1 MFVPSNTDLWDRL
14 DALFLNELWIIGMRD
29 DFLLRAVKYYM
40 VRTFNLITGQNVSS
54 RPHHFRAIHWN
65 NQYQVFYLWPF
76 IPNTVGTFLP
86 ERRVCLKLIW
96 KNCKMHTASLM
107 YCMWN
112 WNISKIICIFKWYI
126 SLHFI
131 LKFSKYTFKCFL
143 SEHLYTE
150 DCSAA
155 AHEPNMLTDA
165 ESWAPHTGAVATF
178 PKSHIIEC
186 FFNIGRSF
194 QAYRPC
200 FQNQALANSWEWM
213 KQKKKKRHLKL
224 NLKMCFSWKP
234 GCAAINQGRHFHAPH
249 FSWFLSEFPPFLSHS
264 TLAPELPTAA
274 LAADHNQPGDF
285 GVASSSLWAWTEAL
299 PSPTSTK
306 RALPVVLGWLSQWR
320 IPQRI
325 HHLDSTT

>member
-1 MFVPSNTDLWDRL
+1 MFIISGAFYSVIVSGRCSGGGSVSFRGMFVPSNTDLWDRL

-54 RPHHFRAIHWN
+54 HPRHFSPIHWN

-96 KNCKMHTASLM
+96 KNCKMHTESLM

-112 WNISKIICIFKWYI
+112 WNISEIICIFKWYI

-150 DCSAA
+150 DCSTRTKH
-155 AHEPNMLTDA
+155 AHRRWKLSP
-165 ESWAPHTGAVATF
+165 SYRSCRHISKKPH
-178 PKSHIIEC
+178 
-186 FFNIGRSF
+186 
-194 QAYRPC
+194 Y
-200 FQNQALANSWEWM
+200 W
-213 KQKKKKRHLKL
+213 
-224 NLKMCFSWKP
+224 
-234 GCAAINQGRHFHAPH
+234 
-249 FSWFLSEFPPFLSHS
+249 
-264 TLAPELPTAA
+264 
-274 LAADHNQPGDF
+274 
-285 GVASSSLWAWTEAL
+285 
-299 PSPTSTK
+299 
-306 RALPVVLGWLSQWR
+306 VLF
-320 IPQRI
+320 
-325 HHLDSTT
+325 

>member
-1 MFVPSNTDLWDRL
+1 MFPAAPVILVQFTGITSIKSFIYGL
-14 DALFLNELWIIGMRD
+14 LFQTQLGR
-29 DFLLRAVKYYM
+29 F
-40 VRTFNLITGQNVSS
+40 S
-54 RPHHFRAIHWN
+54 
-65 NQYQVFYLWPF
+65 
-76 IPNTVGTFLP
+76 
-86 ERRVCLKLIW
+86 LKEECVW
-96 KNCKMHTASLM
+96 SWYGKTAKKKKKMHTESLM

-131 LKFSKYTFKCFL
+131 LKFGKYTFKCFL
-143 SEHLYTE
+143 SEHSYTE

-200 FQNQALANSWEWM
+200 FQNRALANSWEWM
-213 KQKKKKRHLKL
+213 KQKKKKKRHLKL

-234 GCAAINQGRHFHAPH
+234 GLRCHKPRET
-249 FSWFLSEFPPFLSHS
+249 FSCS
-264 TLAPELPTAA
+264 TFFMVSLR
-274 LAADHNQPGDF
+274 
-285 GVASSSLWAWTEAL
+285 VSSLPFSLHLGSRVTYCCTGCGPQPARGLWGGQFL
-299 PSPTSTK
+299 PLGLNRSPPPSPTSTK

>member
-1 MFVPSNTDLWDRL
+1 
-14 DALFLNELWIIGMRD
+14 
-29 DFLLRAVKYYM
+29 
-40 VRTFNLITGQNVSS
+40 
-54 RPHHFRAIHWN
+54 
-65 NQYQVFYLWPF
+65 
-76 IPNTVGTFLP
+76 
-86 ERRVCLKLIW
+86 
-96 KNCKMHTASLM
+96 
-107 YCMWN
+107 
-112 WNISKIICIFKWYI
+112 
-126 SLHFI
+126 
-131 LKFSKYTFKCFL
+131 
-143 SEHLYTE
+143 
-150 DCSAA
+150 
-155 AHEPNMLTDA
+155 MLTNA

-213 KQKKKKRHLKL
+213 KRKKKEEEKKRNLKL

-274 LAADHNQPGDF
+274 LAADHNQQGTVGWP
-285 GVASSSLWAWTEAL
+285 VAPSGPQTEAL
-299 PSPTSTK
+299 PSPNSTK
-306 RALPVVLGWLSQWR
+306 RALLVVLGWR

-325 HHLDSTT
+325 HHLDSPT